1 MKAHV
6 DHAAGV
12 RQQRGDVQD
21 GDAHG
26 PEAMRKEREDG
37 GRRRTEQVDRKMAA
51 VQRQEIRWD
60 EGVEH
65 LVRSYHRRRDRRHH
79 AFRAATPPGGIANG
93 NRQKSKEQCD
103 AHEPRLS
110 WRCLPVNRR
119 QAEPAWTPV
128 TVPAIDGHS

>member
-1 MKAHV
+1 MEAHV
-6 DHAAGV
+6 DHPAGV

-26 PEAMRKEREDG
+26 PEAMRKKREDG
-37 GRRRTEQVDRKMAA
+37 GRRRAEQVDRKMAA
-51 VQRQEIRWD
+51 VDRQEIRRD
-60 EGVEH
+60 EGVEQ
-65 LVRSYHRRRDRRHH
+65 LVQPHHRRRDPRHH
-79 AFRAATPPGGIANG
+79 AFRAASAPGGIAYG

-110 WRCLPVNRR
+110 WRCLPVNQR
-119 QAEPAWTPV
+119 QAEPARTPV